1 MKSKYIVM
9 LVLLLGLGLLVA
21 CTDSSEEP
29 TPEPTAPGEAT
40 AESPDGNTGDESGS
54 ETGTT
59 DEAWQRIQSAGKLVV
74 GTSADYPPFAF
85 YTTDFTLDG
94 YDIALINAIGTDLGL
109 QIEIKDMAFDGLDE
123 ALALGQIDVAIAA
136 LSVTPEREGLVDFT
150 HIYYVGEDA
159 ILGAEGAG
167 FTVNTAQDLA
177 GQKIGVQNKS
187 VYQDW
192 VENNLVA
199 TGLIPEK
206 NLYEYAQISQAI
218 ADLQLGRI
226 DLIMLDLKPAQTAVL
241 TGGVEIVGQGLN
253 RQRFSIALPQG
264 EAGLQTEL
272 NNALTNLQNTG
283 VLADLAQEFLN
294 LNEVPPVEP
303 KPPVEPL
310 PPIASDCIDGMA
322 FIADLNMN
330 DQNMTNPA
338 KMLPGQTF
346 RKGWRVQ
353 NIGTCTWDSSY
364 ALAYVA
370 GNVSAARMGGTS
382 VPVVGE
388 VRQGETYDF
397 WVDLVAPTAPGIY
410 QGFWS
415 MRNGD
420 DEFFGPRIWVGV
432 DVVNPNPTPLPVPTA
447 TPAPTGF
454 FTVNN
459 TNIKQGDCVTFSWS
473 VENIQAVWFYP
484 TGQDYTKYPTTGQ
497 GSKQECPSQTTT
509 YDLRVLRTDG
519 TTEIRQITIYVE
531 PSTGAPKITDFSVS
545 PTQIQLGQCVT
556 VTWKVEGNVS
566 SVRLSRNN
574 ATLWAGAPLS
584 GQMQDCPPEIGFAA
598 YTVEATGPEGSDRLQ
613 TNISV
618 FE

>member
-1 MKSKYIVM
+1 MKPKHIVL
-9 LVLLLGLGLLVA
+9 LVLLLGLGLLAA
-21 CTDSSEEP
+21 CSNTDNEP
-29 TPEPTAPGEAT
+29 TPEPTAPVEAAT
-40 AESPDGNTGDESGS
+40 ESPDNGSANGS

-59 DEAWQRIQSAGKLVV
+59 DEAWNRIQSAGKLVV

-85 YTTDFTLDG
+85 YTSDFVLDG
-94 YDIALINAIGTDLGL
+94 YDIALINAIGDDLGL
-109 QIEIKDMAFDGLDE
+109 QVEIKDMAFDGLDE

-150 HIYYVGEDA
+150 HVYYVGEDA
-159 ILGAEGAG
+159 VLAAEGTGLA
-167 FTVNTAQDLA
+167 VNTAQDMV

-192 VENNLVA
+192 VENNLVN

-226 DLIMLDLKPAQTAVL
+226 DAVMLDLKPAQAAIL
-241 TGGVEIVGQGLN
+241 AGGVEIAGQGLN

-283 VLADLAQEFLN
+283 FLADLAQEFLS
-294 LNEVPPVEP
+294 LNEVSPIEP
-303 KPPVEPL
+303 KPPVEPI
-310 PPIASDCIDGMA
+310 PPIASACIDGMA

-353 NIGTCTWDSSY
+353 NIGTCIWDSSY
-364 ALAYVA
+364 ALAYVD

-397 WVDLVAPTAPGIY
+397 WVDLVAPTTPGIY

-415 MRNGD
+415 MRNG
-420 DEFFGPRIWVGV
+420 EGAYFGSRIWVGV
-432 DVVNPNPTPLPVPTA
+432 DVVSPNPTPLPAPTA

-454 FTVNN
+454 FTVDR
-459 TNIKQGDCVTFSWS
+459 TNIKQGECVTFSWN

-484 TGQDYTKYPTTGQ
+484 DGQDFNRYPTTGQ

-509 YDLRVLRTDG
+509 YDLRVLRNDG
-519 TTEIRQITIYVE
+519 TTEIRQITIFVE
-531 PSTGAPKITDFSVS
+531 PSTAAPRISDFSVS

-556 VTWKVEGNVS
+556 ITWKVEGNVT
-566 SVRLSRNN
+566 SVRLTRNS

-584 GQMQDCPPEIGFAA
+584 GQMQDCPPEAGFAA
-598 YTVEATGPEGSDRLQ
+598 YTVEATGPAGSDRLQ

-618 FE
+618 IQ

>member
-1 MKSKYIVM
+1 MKQKHIVI

-21 CTDSSEEP
+21 CSDSSEEP
-29 TPEPTAPGEAT
+29 TPEPTTPAEAT
-40 AESPDGNTGDESGS
+40 AVTPDESESGS

-59 DEAWQRIQSAGKLVV
+59 DEAWTRIQSAGKLVV

-85 YTTDFTLDG
+85 YTSDFALDG
-94 YDIALINAIGTDLGL
+94 YDIALIDAIGGELGL
-109 QIEIKDMAFDGLDE
+109 QIEIKDIAFDGLDE

-150 HIYYVGEDA
+150 HVYYVGEDA
-159 ILGAEGAG
+159 ILAAEGTELA
-167 FTVNTAQDLA
+167 VSSVQDLA

-192 VENNLVA
+192 VEDNLVA
-199 TGLIPEK
+199 TGLIPET
-206 NLYEYAQISQAI
+206 NLFEYAQISQAI

-226 DLIMLDLKPAQTAVL
+226 DSIMLDQKPAEAAVQA
-241 TGGVEIVGQGLN
+241 GGVEIIGQGLN

-264 EAGLQTEL
+264 EANLQSEL
-272 NNALTNLQNTG
+272 NTAITNLQDSG
-283 VLADLAQEFLN
+283 FIAGLAQEYLN
-294 LNEVPPVEP
+294 LDEVPPIEP
-303 KPPVEPL
+303 KPPVDPI
-310 PPIASDCIDGMA
+310 PPTGSDCIDGMA
-322 FIADLNMN
+322 FVADLNMN

-364 ALAYVA
+364 ALTYVA
-370 GNVSAARMGGTS
+370 GNVSAARMGGSS
-382 VPVVGE
+382 VSVVGE

-397 WVDLVAPTAPGIY
+397 WVDLVAPTTPGIY

-415 MRNGD
+415 MRNGN
-420 DEFFGPRIWVGV
+420 DEYFGRRVWVGV
-432 DVVNPNPTPLPVPTA
+432 EVVSPNPTPPPAPTA
-447 TPAPTGF
+447 TPAPSGF
-454 FTVNN
+454 FTVDR
-459 TNIKQGDCVTFSWS
+459 TNIKQGECVTFSWS

-484 TGQDYTKYPTTGQ
+484 DGQDYNKYPTTGQ

-509 YDLRVLRTDG
+509 YNLRVLKTDG

-566 SVRLSRNN
+566 SVRLSRNS

-584 GQMQDCPPEIGFAA
+584 GQMQDCPPEAGFAA
-598 YTVEATGPEGSDRLQ
+598 YTVEATGSEGSDRLQ
-613 TNISV
+613 TNVSV
-618 FE
+618 IE

>member
-1 MKSKYIVM
+1 MKPKHIVF
-9 LVLLLGLGLLVA
+9 LILLLGLGLLVA
-21 CTDSSEEP
+21 CSDSNEEP
-29 TPEPTAPGEAT
+29 TQEPTAPLEAAT
-40 AESPDGNTGDESGS
+40 EAPDNGGDNGN

-59 DEAWQRIQSAGKLVV
+59 DEAWNRIQSAGKLVA
-74 GTSADYPPFAF
+74 GTSADYPPFAY
-85 YTTDFTLDG
+85 YTSDFELDG
-94 YDIALINAIGTDLGL
+94 YDIALINAIGAELGL
-109 QIEIKDMAFDGLDE
+109 QVEIKDMAFDGLDE

-136 LSVTPEREGLVDFT
+136 ISVTPEREGLVDFT
-150 HIYYVGEDA
+150 HVYYIGEDA
-159 ILGAEGAG
+159 FLGAEGAG
-167 FTVNTAQDLA
+167 FTVNAAQDLA
-177 GQKIGVQNKS
+177 GQKVGVQNKS

-206 NLYEYAQISQAI
+206 NLQEYAQISQAI

-226 DLIMLDLKPAQTAVL
+226 DTVMLDLKPAQAAVL
-241 TGGVEIVGQGLN
+241 SGGVEIVGQGLN

-264 EAGLQTEL
+264 EAGLQAEL

-283 VLADLAQEFLN
+283 FLADLAQEFLN
-294 LNEVPPVEP
+294 LDEVAPIEPKLPVEP
-303 KPPVEPL
+303 V
-310 PPIASDCIDGMA
+310 PPIASTCIDGMA

-353 NIGTCTWDSSY
+353 NIGTCTWDSTY

-382 VPVVGE
+382 VSVVGE

-397 WVDLVAPTAPGIY
+397 WVDLVAPTIPGIY

-415 MRNGD
+415 MRNG
-420 DEFFGPRIWVGV
+420 EGEYFGSRIWVGV
-432 DVVNPNPTPLPVPTA
+432 EVVSPNPTPPPAPTA

-454 FTVNN
+454 FTVDR
-459 TNIKQGDCVTFSWS
+459 TNIKQGECVTFSWS

-484 TGQDYTKYPTTGQ
+484 DGQDFNRYPTTGQ

-519 TTEIRQITIYVE
+519 TTEIRQITIFVE
-531 PSTGAPKITDFSVS
+531 PSTAAPRITDFSVS

-556 VTWKVEGNVS
+556 VTWRVEGNVS
-566 SVRLSRNN
+566 NVRLARNG

-584 GQMQDCPPEIGFAA
+584 GQMQDCPPEAGFAA
-598 YTVEATGPEGSDRLQ
+598 YTVEATGSAGSDRLQ
-613 TNISV
+613 TNVSV
-618 FE
+618 IQ